1 MVFRFFMLGSA
12 LEGLLVNQA
21 IAQMK
26 QVIMNVYYVVGGLS
40 SLKIGNQQVD
50 NWWLIG
56 FLTSLFVGFRS
67 LIESEAIPFVAS
79 RAPSTTLP
87 LLGVDDAEQ
96 CRVKVSMCSTDFR
109 CFWYLLN
116 VSKVKLHNQQCLTSF
131 PGLNKSSKSW
141 SRNKRLPR

>member
-50 NWWLIG
+50 NW
-56 FLTSLFVGFRS
+56 
-67 LIESEAIPFVAS
+67 
-79 RAPSTTLP
+79 
-87 LLGVDDAEQ
+87 
-96 CRVKVSMCSTDFR
+96 
-109 CFWYLLN
+109 
-116 VSKVKLHNQQCLTSF
+116 
-131 PGLNKSSKSW
+131 
-141 SRNKRLPR
+141 